1 MKPARRFPQRL
12 VRWTSLC
19 VCFALV
25 LTSFLLFPSQASI
38 GKNARNGKPSANSGA
53 QGNGQERRTAA
64 PTPQTGPPR
73 AGLPDLDD
81 LRRAAEDSRRHGPRE
96 THAPAPIPSTQRRLR
111 HGQRAAI
118 GSKSPGVRANHVLG
132 TIAAP
137 QGTSDMAMARIDPHN
152 RTGSGGVDLL
162 SNNFNWS
169 LGLVGLKGRGGL
181 DLGLTLSYNSLA
193 TWTQSGIYI
202 DFDQDQGTPSPGFR
216 LGFPVVQGPY
226 YNNPAGT
233 NFYLLITPSGQH
245 VELRQLGTSNVYQAV
260 DASYS
265 QLTVYNS
272 GSYLIFR
279 AGGAELTFSPM
290 SSEYHCTQVKDR
302 NGNYLSVTYKPWGD
316 IYTITDTLGRVITF
330 VYDTYANLKE
340 IDQTWSGTTHQWA
353 TFGWG
358 TASIGNNFP
367 TMIYAGP
374 LPGTSIQVLTQV
386 GLPDGSHYNFEY
398 NNSYGQ
404 VSTIRY
410 SGGDNRPLNYTTYDL
425 PASSTDCPRVSAA
438 RVWADWWNGMNGVPA
453 EIVTSFAHDGNWCLM
468 TSPDGTIYK
477 EFYGSGWQSG
487 LTTQSEVWS
496 GGGRKKWTTTAWTQE
511 NPSVSYPLNPR
522 VTETNINDA
531 EGNLRRTTISY
542 GPYAAYSLP
551 YGILDYAADG
561 VTPLRSKYI
570 DYNLSADYVNRR
582 IIGLVSAIYEV
593 DHTIGSYVS
602 KTTFDYDWGNEY
614 LTGTPQPAMQH
625 DDTNYGAAFVTGRG
639 TLCSVWRWD
648 VTDIVNPAKAIPL
661 QRTGYDSAGSVVFT
675 RDALNHQTTINYAAS
690 FSDGTNRNTFAY
702 PTTAT
707 DEDNNS
713 SAVQYNFDFGAVTR
727 TEGPPPAG
735 QSQGAIQTM
744 TYDGAGRI

>member
-279 AGGAELTFSPM
+279 AGGAELAFSPM

-302 NGNYLSVTYKPWGD
+302 NGNYLTITYKPWGD

-358 TASIGNNFP
+358 SASIGNNFP
-367 TMIYAGP
+367 TMVYAGR
-374 LPGTSIQVLTQV
+374 LPGTSIPVLTQV

-410 SGGDNRPLNYTTYDL
+410 YGGDNRPLNYTTYDL
-425 PASSTDCPRVSAA
+425 AASSTDCPRVSAA
-438 RVWADWWNGMNGVPA
+438 RVWADWWNGMNNVPS
-453 EIVTSFAHDGNWCLM
+453 EVVTTFGHDQDGACRM
-468 TSPDGTIYK
+468 TLPDGTVHK
-477 EFYGSGWQSG
+477 EYYGTGWQSG

-496 GGGRKKWTTTAWTQE
+496 GGVRKKWTSTTWTQE
-511 NPSVSYPLNPR
+511 NPNVSYLLNPR
-522 VTETNINDA
+522 VIQTDINDS
-531 EGNLRRTTISY
+531 ENNHKKTTISY
-542 GPYAAYSLP
+542 QNPYNALYEQYSLP
-551 YGILDYAADG
+551 YLVQEYDGSTVLRNTYTDYKMDPS
-561 VTPLRSKYI
+561 TDQQYI
-570 DYNLSADYVNRR
+570 DRR
-582 IIGLVSAIYEV
+582 IIGLVKWVHVS
-593 DHTIGSYVS
+593 DSSGWQS
-602 KTTFDYDWGNEY
+602 KTTYQYDE
-614 LTGTPQPAMQH
+614 T
-625 DDTNYGAAFVTGRG
+625 
-639 TLCSVWRWD
+639 
-648 VTDIVNPAKAIPL
+648 
-661 QRTGYDSAGSVVFT
+661 
-675 RDALNHQTTINYAAS
+675 
-690 FSDGTNRNTFAY
+690 
-702 PTTAT
+702 
-707 DEDNNS
+707 
-713 SAVQYNFDFGAVTR
+713 
-727 TEGPPPAG
+727 
-735 QSQGAIQTM
+735 
-744 TYDGAGRI
+744 